1 MSNSSGPL
9 PLKTLRLKPLRE
21 EEMMFSV
28 VASTSG
34 VRRLQRRRPPSPPSR
49 RKTKRGLREEGI
61 MRRKRKGKPI
71 LQVLLIASLAINT
84 TLSFVILA
92 NRNRT
97 VQTTERKESVA
108 APAVIT
114 LEGATVKSKVPTA
127 ASPVSQPRPLVAKK
141 SVAPEAPVR
150 RNAPAKTEIAS
161 REGDE
166 ISFFPTPTLYR
177 LRRDTV
183 LVTRRDGARVL
194 IPQGTLVRVAGISR
208 DDKALV
214 VSHRGNPDGLIAR
227 SSLEQ
232 IPDELAE
239 RVVSDSS
246 ASLQK
251 AMGNAPRRAADTSGP
266 FRLSGGPYGGSIGLG
281 GAQIYVGQNGQVS
294 GSLSR

>member
-1 MSNSSGPL
+1 
-9 PLKTLRLKPLRE
+9 
-21 EEMMFSV
+21 
-28 VASTSG
+28 
-34 VRRLQRRRPPSPPSR
+34 
-49 RKTKRGLREEGI
+49 
-61 MRRKRKGKPI
+61 MRRKRKEKPI

-97 VQTTERKESVA
+97 VQATERKESVA

-114 LEGATVKSKVPTA
+114 LEGATVESKVPTA

-141 SVAPEAPVR
+141 TVAPEATVR
-150 RNAPAKTEIAS
+150 RYAPAEMERAS
-161 REGDE
+161 RERDE

-177 LRRDTV
+177 LQRDTV
-183 LVTRRDGARVL
+183 LVTRRDGARIL

-214 VSHRGNPDGLIAR
+214 VSRKGNPDGLIAR

-232 IPDELAE
+232 IADERAE
-239 RVVSDSS
+239 QVAPDSS
-246 ASLQK
+246 APLQK
-251 AMGNAPRRAADTSGP
+251 AMVNAPRRAADTSGP

-281 GAQIYVGQNGQVS
+281 GAQIFVGQNGQIS